1 MTAFRFVDAS
11 DEEVDALEARYGP
24 LAEAV
29 RDLLDATIR
38 TEVDDTETAEALRL
52 VREATTCLRRRQVEG
67 SAGIGYNASGRS
79 WSWGNAAV
87 GLRNAVAPPMAV
99 VHDED
104 GSTRAEVDLGAAYE
118 GPPGLV
124 HGGVSALLLDH
135 LMGVTASH
143 GMSRVTVTG
152 TLTLRYREQL
162 PLGRA
167 VLTGRISGED
177 GRKVYVEARIDGAN
191 GVAVEAEGVFIV
203 PRWSA
208 FDDVVGAESAPPI

>member
-1 MTAFRFVDAS
+1 V
-11 DEEVDALEARYGP
+11 
-24 LAEAV
+24 AV
-29 RDLLDATIR
+29 GDLFYATTR
-38 TEVDDTETAEALRL
+38 TEVAAADRAAAFRL
-52 VREATTCLRRRQVEG
+52 GRAATGRLQRRQVEG
-67 SAGIGYNASGRS
+67 SAGVGYNASGRS

-87 GLRNAVAPPMAV
+87 GLRNAVAPPMEV
-99 VHDED
+99 QHDEA
-104 GSTRAEVDLGAAYE
+104 GETRAEVHLGAAYE

-143 GMSRVTVTG
+143 GFSRVTVTG
-152 TLTLRYREQL
+152 TLTLCYREQL

-167 VLTGRISGED
+167 LLTGRISAEE
-177 GRKVYVEARIDGAN
+177 GRKVYVEARIEGGK

-208 FDDVVGAESAPPI
+208 FDEQPTGTASAPVS

>member
-1 MTAFRFVDAS
+1 MQDMTAFRFVDVP
-11 DEEVDALEARYGP
+11 DEEIDALEARYGV

-29 RDLLDATIR
+29 RELVDATIR
-38 TEVDDTETAEALRL
+38 TEADDLETAEALRH
-52 VREATTCLRRRQVEG
+52 VRAATDLLRRRQVPG
-67 SAGIGYNASGRS
+67 SAGVGYNATGRS

-99 VHDED
+99 EHDEA

-143 GMSRVTVTG
+143 GFSRVTVTG
-152 TLTLRYREQL
+152 TLALRYREQL

-167 VLTGRISGED
+167 VLAGRITGED
-177 GRKVYVEARIDGAN
+177 GRKVYVEARIEGAK

-208 FDDVVGAESAPPI
+208 AGGGPGS